1 MQEKEKAK
9 EHGMRV
15 HIRPLTCCDLD
26 CARSNRCRVGG
37 YQCQV
42 CGMWFCPD
50 TDCGEFFDG
59 VNYTCRSCADE
70 INETGD

>member
-15 HIRPLTCCDLD
+15 HVSPLTCCDSD

-37 YQCQV
+37 YQCTE
-42 CGMWFCPD
+42 CGEWFCPD
-50 TDCGEFFDG
+50 TDGGEFNG
-59 VNYTCRSCADE
+59 MEYVCRSCEDE
-70 INETGD
+70 INETED